1 MSQRPVFTT
10 IGSVAVLVASG
21 WLYVAP
27 YLILN
32 EMEDAAEEGH
42 AEELNKYVD
51 FPSLRE
57 SLKGWAL
64 SEIKAKMEQ
73 GDVPSPGASIS
84 DEGMVFAGAVVN
96 AIVEG
101 VVTPEGIAKILQG
114 ASPFDEPA
122 DPVQSLSDYEL
133 GYEGLSKFIVR
144 LKPSDTEG
152 IDLILSR
159 HGLTWKLTAVRQRMS
174 LAATQSKPLRQPVEP
189 RAAAPVA
196 PSERSPSSVEPA
208 PAPPGSEPIP
218 DNPGRADQSHPA
230 AATS

>member
-1 MSQRPVFTT
+1 MSQRPFLIT
-10 IGSVAVLVASG
+10 IGSVAVLVTSG
-21 WLYVAP
+21 WLYAAP
-27 YLILN
+27 YLALN
-32 EMEDAAEEGH
+32 ELEDAARKGH
-42 AEELNKYVD
+42 AEEMNNYVD

-64 SEIKAKMEQ
+64 SEIKVKMELE
-73 GDVPSPGASIS
+73 GAAGEGTSIS
-84 DEGMVFAGAVVN
+84 DEGMAFAGTVVN

-122 DPVQSLSDYEL
+122 ESAQYVSDYEL

-144 LKPSDTEG
+144 LKPNDTEG

-174 LAATQSKPLRQPVEP
+174 LPSTQAKPLRQPVEP
-189 RAAAPVA
+189 QAAVPVA

-208 PAPPGSEPIP
+208 PAPPVSEPIP
-218 DNPGRADQSHPA
+218 DSPGRADQSQA
-230 AATS
+230 ASATS